1 MARRLGLII
10 GVNSYQDT
18 AFRPLQRAETDAR
31 AIAQWLVNTQ
41 GGNWSPSDV
50 QLVQGT
56 YATRELVE
64 TLITLLCV
72 NVAGPGDLVLVYF
85 AGHAFLDEMNGEG
98 YLALANTL
106 YQQPTTGIHLSS
118 LAQQTMGHSHAAH
131 VVFMLD
137 CFQTGK
143 VWGMRRSTPYDT
155 RPLLGPT
162 LLNALQQSGDR
173 LIFCSCRGN
182 EFAAETSEKNLGV
195 LTYRMIVG
203 LCGPA
208 SDPVTKQITL
218 QRLHAFLFSSVD
230 EQRRPQLFGQERTPL
245 VLVGEMPQQPN
256 TFQASGQ
263 LSPFQSGQLPS
274 TFSAGIPNAPP
285 TNAQPTTS
293 GILTAQPLQNATA
306 TAQMSPTT
314 SGQLMLSAAEQQ
326 CTMLLRQARHLI
338 QMQNPAEAFTTVE
351 QALQIVPTNVSALIL
366 KAQLL
371 GSVARSQEALYA
383 IEQVLQLDNNN
394 ALAWSVRAALLTNT
408 GQHQLALQTIEHSLE
423 LDPNNPETYSIKTSI
438 MGHAAASQ
446 RRGSSRKLTYQKRG
460 GPASFFIGT
469 GLQIL
474 GLLLGAAGAVLPV
487 LVPSSPIM
495 AAFVLQSLGLALIC
509 VNAARTSYLYGF
521 VRFLLTLVTSGLAG
535 AALAAGV
542 ILGGVNHIGTGR
554 IYVMVQHNT
563 ALLLPLL
570 FLGLWLA
577 LATALPP
584 LLALFG
590 FIGGLMLGVRR
601 KKR

>member
-1 MARRLGLII
+1 MGRRLGLIV

-18 AFRPLQRAETDAR
+18 AFRPLQYAETDAR

-50 QLVQGT
+50 QLVQGA

-64 TLITLLCV
+64 TLITQLCV
-72 NVAGPGDLVLVYF
+72 NVAGPGDLVFVYF
-85 AGHAFLDEMNGEG
+85 AGHAFLDEINGEG
-98 YLALANTL
+98 YLALANTE
-106 YQQPTTGIHLSS
+106 YQQATTGIHLSS
-118 LAQQTMGHSHAAH
+118 LAQQAMGRSHAAH

-143 VWGMRRSTPYDT
+143 VWGMRRSTPYDN
-155 RPLLGPT
+155 RPLLGST

-182 EFAAETSEKNLGV
+182 EFAAETGEKSLGV
-195 LTYRMIVG
+195 LTYRMILG

-208 SDPVTKQITL
+208 SDPVTNQISL
-218 QRLHAFLFSSVD
+218 QRLHAYLFSSVD
-230 EQRRPQLFGQERTPL
+230 EQHRPQLFGQERTPL
-245 VLVGEMPQQPN
+245 VLVGEMPQQLVP
-256 TFQASGQ
+256 FQASGQ
-263 LSPFQSGQLPS
+263 LSPLPGGQLPS
-274 TFSAGIPNAPP
+274 TFSPGIPNASA
-285 TNAQPTTS
+285 TSAQSTTS
-293 GILTAQPLQNATA
+293 GIHTAQPPQNAAA

-314 SGQLMLSAAEQQ
+314 SGQLMLSMADQQ
-326 CTMLLRQARHLI
+326 CAMLLRQARHLI

-351 QALQIVPTNVSALIL
+351 QALQIVPTNVPALIL

-408 GQHQLALQTIEHSLE
+408 GQHQLALQAIEHSLE

-438 MGHAAASQ
+438 MGYAAAAQGQGKSQ
-446 RRGSSRKLTYQKRG
+446 RLTYQKRG

-469 GLQIL
+469 ALQLL
-474 GLLLGAAGAVLPV
+474 GLILGAAGAALPV

-509 VNAARTSYLYGF
+509 VNATRTAYLYGF
-521 VRFLLTLVTSGLAG
+521 VRFLLTLITSGLVG

-554 IYVMVQHNT
+554 IYVMVQHNP

-577 LATALPP
+577 CATALPP

-590 FIGGLMLGVRR
+590 FIVGLIVGVRR
-601 KKR
+601 KRR